1 MNFPIQG
8 MIASSLDR
16 GVSYLTNARDE
27 LVAEYGERI
36 FDWQLT
42 IHDAILLRA
51 KPRYVEYI
59 CKQLIPWA
67 MCEMVPI
74 YPTTLDGVPTGG
86 GPYHLGTDVEVAEW
100 WGEELSQERCV
111 ELGVPTEFGSV
122 A

>member
-1 MNFPIQG
+1 M
-8 MIASSLDR
+8 
-16 GVSYLTNARDE
+16 
-27 LVAEYGERI
+27 AEYGERI

-67 MCEMVPI
+67 MCQMVPI
-74 YPTTLDGVPTGG
+74 YPTTLDGVPTGE

-100 WGEELSQERCV
+100 WGEKLSQERCA
-111 ELGVPTEFGSV
+111 ELGVPAEFGT
-122 A
+122 AA